1 MVHNI
6 FGKWLSPHQG
16 IAINSEPNPTH
27 TSARGINR
35 TNSCKGIRNE
45 LSQISR
51 MGGQVGCQGFKI
63 IQLSVHV
70 RIQMDAVLICIL
82 KTSLENAEKTM
93 STGNS
98 NNHASQFTK
107 DLSPG
112 SNQNSL
118 SGAKILKYV
127 EKSCH
132 VVWQEVYH
140 LMNGVNEPTQNDL
153 HCLPRGISL
162 LHLFDRDMFL
172 LY

>member
-1 MVHNI
+1 
-6 FGKWLSPHQG
+6 
-16 IAINSEPNPTH
+16 
-27 TSARGINR
+27 
-35 TNSCKGIRNE
+35 
-45 LSQISR
+45 
-51 MGGQVGCQGFKI
+51 
-63 IQLSVHV
+63 
-70 RIQMDAVLICIL
+70 MDAVLICIL

-132 VVWQEVYH
+132 VV
-140 LMNGVNEPTQNDL
+140 
-153 HCLPRGISL
+153 
-162 LHLFDRDMFL
+162 
-172 LY
+172 